1 MAVNISLNES
11 VKVDITIE
19 KGSTIQANFDTLLL
33 IGTQNNITPVIPVSE
48 AVRNYESLESV
59 ANDFGTSSEIY
70 KSAAIYFGQSPQP
83 SNLKVALRYGVGG
96 SNPPVGNSS
105 ATGLAVDILSNLATW
120 KTITNGSFAFIYDN
134 IVHQFNNL
142 DFSKVTAAGD
152 IVTVIQNALNVKFSS
167 TVIINYDHTKLN
179 FYIVS
184 TVDGKDITSIES
196 ASYGT
201 DITTSNLLAFENA
214 YYIPSTI
221 AGSYGS
227 NLCGTLSELATFK
240 AITDGGVKLTINSTE
255 YELLD
260 MDFRDIT
267 SINEIAPIINQALR
281 YALGYDVNSIIY
293 NNNLYIQGESSNL
306 QISAAAAPSTG
317 TDITTLAFG
326 TLTYTSPNTY
336 LHTPVETLQNVLSKT
351 NDFFGVSLTKEGN
364 LANEASET
372 NIINLAAYVQGIK
385 KMYYCDLSN
394 LTIASNS
401 DSDIL
406 STLTGRN
413 YSNTVAVFNELKEY
427 SASAYSGIELQKTA
441 GSYTM
446 AYKQPSSVSACTLGA
461 PSQSYVLNKK
471 GNVVQFTG
479 GVNIYKNGTVCS
491 ESTLSSAIV
500 RFSYWLE
507 AQIQQNVFNIFLE
520 NDKILYRDSG
530 IQQLITG
537 VRSALDLAV
546 SNNALAGFNNDD
558 GSYTP
563 PYEITYR
570 RAADVSAAV
579 RQSGVYNYISFTA
592 YYADAI
598 TKATI
603 TGTLQQ

>member
-33 IGTQNNITPVIPVSE
+33 IGTQNNATPIIPVSE
-48 AVRNYESLESV
+48 VVRNYESLESV
-59 ANDFGTSSEIY
+59 ASDFGTSSEIY
-70 KSAAIYFGQSPQP
+70 SSAAIYFGQSPQP
-83 SNLKVALRYGVGG
+83 SNMKVALRYGLGG
-96 SNPPVGNSS
+96 NPPVGNSS
-105 ATGLAVDILSNLATW
+105 ATGLAVDVASNLSTW
-120 KTITNGSFAFIYDN
+120 NTITNGSFAMIYDN
-134 IVHQFNNL
+134 IIYQFNNL
-142 DFSKVTAAGD
+142 DFSSVTDEAS
-152 IVTVIQNALNVKFSS
+152 IVSVIQTALDVEFSS
-167 TVIINYDHTKLN
+167 TVIINYDYTNLN
-179 FYIVS
+179 FYMVS
-184 TVDGKDITSIES
+184 TVDGKDITSIEA

-201 DITTSNLLAFENA
+201 DITTSNLLSFENA
-214 YYIPSTI
+214 YYTGYTI
-221 AGSYGS
+221 IGGYGS
-227 NLCGTLSELATFK
+227 NLCGTLAALSAFQ
-240 AITDGGVKLTINSTE
+240 AISNGGVKLTINSTD

-260 MDFRDIT
+260 MDFSSIT
-267 SINEIAPIINQALR
+267 SINEVAPIINQTLR
-281 YALGYDVNSIIY
+281 YAIGQDANSIVY
-293 NNNLYIQGESSNL
+293 NNQLYIQGENSDL
-306 QISAAAAPSTG
+306 QITAVVAPSAG
-317 TDITTLAFG
+317 TDISTLAFG
-326 TLTYTSPNTY
+326 TLTYTNPYTY
-336 LHTPVETLQNVLSKT
+336 LQTPVETLQNVISKT
-351 NDFFGVSLTKEGN
+351 SDFFGVGLTKEGTN
-364 LANEASET
+364 ATEVSDK
-372 NIINLAAYVQGIK
+372 NIINLAAYVQGIE

-427 SASAYSGIELQKTA
+427 SSSAYSGIELQKTT

-446 AYKQPSSVSACTLGA
+446 AYKQPASVSACTLGA
-461 PSQSYVLNKK
+461 PSQGYVLNKK
-471 GNVVQFTG
+471 GNLVQFTG
-479 GVNIYKNGTVCS
+479 GVNIYKGGTVCS

-520 NDKILYRDSG
+520 NDKVLYRDSG

-546 SNNALAGFNNDD
+546 ANNALAGFNNDD